1 MDSYFSFYFFGI
13 SIFVISVV
21 YFNKQSL
28 INFAF
33 LLFSIGVS
41 ALFCNAALNGGNIT
55 FSTTVISVLILNFLI
70 GNFISSK
77 DIYKQLLVVAI
88 CSIPI
93 LISWATTVIVQDY
106 EFTIGPIH
114 LMLIL
119 YGGLIQLL
127 SELKFKIINRFFKNI
142 DAQATRLAAQL
153 ILLGIGIYVGSFFA
167 SYFGILL
174 IGIGASASAFQTR
187 DFRITLL
194 VLSYVIFAFFI
205 TKQNI
210 EVVDISLGKILFG
223 FIVGIFSILSFNM
236 FCSGEKVNLT
246 NLLFPALLQAII
258 ISSIIWLGTQ
268 KTDLGGYDA
277 YLASLF
283 GMFTAQLFTGSF
295 IKNLFVIVFSLAIG
309 VNFTVLLKTD
319 EDAKNQVLN
328 LPATVTK
335 TKTDENKE
343 TDPFNIPGKK
353 IEEIIG
359 NYKIDDSNSELTFQL
374 GPKGGITKGA
384 IKLFSG
390 QINFTKS
397 PEKSQFIVILPVKN
411 LTTFNGYRD
420 ESLMEASYFNAAKFP
435 EMKYQ
440 SKLLTVKDDY
450 YIISGDFE
458 MLGIKQKVDV
468 NVKYVGKNENG
479 NPILIGKSS
488 LDRTLF
494 GMQPDPKEGN
504 VVEFQFNIQLLE
516 IKQ

>member
-1 MDSYFSFYFFGI
+1 MDNYFSFYFFGV

-28 INFAF
+28 FNFAF
-33 LLFSIGVS
+33 LLYSIGIT
-41 ALFCNAALNGGNIT
+41 ALFCNAALKGGNVT
-55 FSTTVISVLILNFLI
+55 FSTTVISVLIINFLI

-77 DIYKQLLVVAI
+77 DIFKQLLAVAI

-93 LISWATTVIVQDY
+93 IISWATAIVIQDY

-114 LMLIL
+114 LILIL
-119 YGGLIQLL
+119 YGGLIHLM
-127 SELKFKIINRFFKNI
+127 SELKFKIINRFIKNI
-142 DAQATRLAAQL
+142 DAESARLAIQL
-153 ILLGIGIYVGSFFA
+153 ILLGIGIYIGSFFA

-174 IGIGASASAFQTR
+174 IGVGVSASSFQTK

-194 VLSYVIFAFFI
+194 ALSYVIFAFFI
-205 TKQNI
+205 NKQNL

-236 FCSGEKVNLT
+236 FTSGERVNLV
-246 NLLFPALLQAII
+246 NILFPALLQALL
-258 ISSIIWLGTQ
+258 ISIIIWLGTQ
-268 KTDLGGYDA
+268 KTDLGGFDA

-295 IKNLFVIVFSLAIG
+295 IKNLFVIVFSLSIG
-309 VNFTVLLKTD
+309 VYFTVLLKTD
-319 EDAKNQVLN
+319 LDAKNQVLN
-328 LPATVTK
+328 LPASVTK
-335 TKTDENKE
+335 SKTGEKKE

-353 IEEIIG
+353 IEEITG

-390 QINFTKS
+390 QIKLNKS
-397 PEKSQFIVILPVKN
+397 LEKSEFIVILPVKN

-420 ESLMEASYFNAAKFP
+420 ESLMEASYFNASKFP
-435 EMKYQ
+435 KMSYQ
-440 SKLLTVKDDY
+440 SKSLIVKDDY

-504 VVEFQFNIQLLE
+504 VVEFQFKIQLLE
-516 IKQ
+516 IK

>member
-1 MDSYFSFYFFGI
+1 MDNYFSFYFFGI
-13 SIFVISVV
+13 SIFVITVI

-28 INFAF
+28 FNFAF
-33 LLFSIGVS
+33 LLFSIGIT
-41 ALFCNAALNGGNIT
+41 ALFCNASLNGEDIT
-55 FSTTVISVLILNFLI
+55 FSTTVISLLILNFLI

-77 DIYKQLLVVAI
+77 DKYRQLLAVAI
-88 CSIPI
+88 CTIPI
-93 LISWATTVIVQDY
+93 IISWSTTVIVQDY

-119 YGGLIQLL
+119 YGGLLQLL
-127 SELKFKIINRFFKNI
+127 SDLKFKIISRFIKNI
-142 DAQATRLAAQL
+142 DAEAARLAVQL

-223 FIVGIFSILSFNM
+223 FIVGVFSILSFNM
-236 FCSGEKVNLT
+236 FTSGEKVNLV
-246 NLLFPALLQAII
+246 NLLFPTLLQAVFITI
-258 ISSIIWLGTQ
+258 IIWLGTQ
-268 KTDLGGYDA
+268 KTDLGGFDA

-295 IKNLFVIVFSLAIG
+295 IKNLFVIVFSMAIG
-309 VNFTVLLKTD
+309 VNFTVLLKTNV
-319 EDAKNQVLN
+319 DAKNQVLN
-328 LPATVTK
+328 LPASVTN
-335 TKTDENKE
+335 NKSAE
-343 TDPFNIPGKK
+343 KKEIDPFDIPGKK
-353 IEEIIG
+353 IEEITG

-390 QINFTKS
+390 QIKVNKS
-397 PEKSQFIVILPVKN
+397 LEKSEFIVILPVKN

-420 ESLMEASYFNAAKFP
+420 ESLMEASYFNASKFP
-435 EMKYQ
+435 KMSYQ
-440 SKLLTVKDDY
+440 SKSLIVKDDY

>member
-1 MDSYFSFYFFGI
+1 MDNYFSLYFFGI
-13 SIFVISVV
+13 SIFVLSII
-21 YFNKQSL
+21 YLKQQSL
-28 INFAF
+28 FGLAY
-33 LLFSIGVS
+33 LLFGSGII
-41 ALFCNAALNGGNIT
+41 ALFCNVAIIGGNFTFTIT
-55 FSTTVISVLILNFLI
+55 SISALILNFLLGI
-70 GNFISSK
+70 FNSSK
-77 DIYKQLLVVAI
+77 VLNRQLIGVAI

-93 LISWATTVIVQDY
+93 MFSWAVTINVQDY
-106 EFTIGPIH
+106 EFSIGPIH

-119 YGGLIQLL
+119 YGGLIHLM
-127 SELKFKIINRFFKNI
+127 SELKIKIINRFIKNI
-142 DAQATRLAAQL
+142 DSEAARLAIQL

-174 IGIGASASAFQTR
+174 IGIGASASSFQTR

-194 VLSYVIFAFFI
+194 ILTYVIFAFFI

-223 FIVGIFSILSFNM
+223 FIVGIFSILCFNM
-236 FCSGEKVNLT
+236 FTSGEKVNLT
-246 NLLFPALLQAII
+246 NLLFPALLQAIL
-258 ISSIIWLGTQ
+258 ISIIIWLGTQ
-268 KTDLGGYDA
+268 KTDLGGFDA

-283 GMFTAQLFTGSF
+283 GMLTAQLFTGTF
-295 IKNLFVIVFSLAIG
+295 IKNLFVIVFSLTIG

-319 EDAKNQVLN
+319 ADAKNQVLN
-328 LPATVTK
+328 LPASVTK
-335 TKTDENKE
+335 NQTGEKQEN
-343 TDPFNIPGKK
+343 DPFNIPGKK

-397 PEKSQFIVILPVKN
+397 PEKSQFIVNLPVKN

-420 ESLMEASYFNAAKFP
+420 ESLMEASYFNVAKFP
-435 EMKYQ
+435 KMNYQ
-440 SKLLTVKDDY
+440 SKTLTVKDDY

-468 NVKYVGKNENG
+468 NIKYMGKNENG

-516 IKQ
+516 IKP